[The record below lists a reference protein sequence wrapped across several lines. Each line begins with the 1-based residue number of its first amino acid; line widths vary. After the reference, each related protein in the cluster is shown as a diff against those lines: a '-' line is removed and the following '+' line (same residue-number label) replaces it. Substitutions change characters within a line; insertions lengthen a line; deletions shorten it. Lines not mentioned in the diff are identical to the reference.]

1 MSLYP
6 NEFGE
11 PGKAPNDPQSTT
23 LNEQFLEKG
32 YKPVTCGGEDGQNGH
47 LASLCIKWQCDLAM

>member
-1 MSLYP
+1 M
-6 NEFGE
+6 
-11 PGKAPNDPQSTT
+11 APLSTT